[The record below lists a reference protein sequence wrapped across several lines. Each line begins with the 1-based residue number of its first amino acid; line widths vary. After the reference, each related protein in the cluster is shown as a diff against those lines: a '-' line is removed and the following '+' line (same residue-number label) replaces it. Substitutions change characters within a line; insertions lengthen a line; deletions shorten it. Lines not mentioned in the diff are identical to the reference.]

1 MEHSQFGVFPDGHV
15 FFKEGETS
23 RKDGRQMFVI
33 YSGKVGISSAGA
45 DGRVPI
51 VRTLSAGA
59 IFGLVGFL
67 TTEHHTATCKAV
79 GETSVAVISADD
91 LKKIQT
97 ASPEVYTRLLWAC
110 ATQLAKDLRA
120 CNERLLAA
128 MDVLTH
134 K

>member
-1 MEHSQFGVFPDGHV
+1 MAHSHFAVFPDGHV

-23 RKDGRQMFVI
+23 RKEGRQIFVV
-33 YSGKVGISSAGA
+33 YSGQVGISSTGA

-67 TTEHHTATCKAV
+67 TTEQHTATCQAV
-79 GETSVAVISADD
+79 GETSLAVISADD
-91 LKKIQT
+91 LKRIQS

-120 CNERLLAA
+120 CNERLLVA